1 MEREGKTNREENV
14 GMEPRRR
21 GEVSRMETLPMY
33 SPFGMMRRMADEMD
47 RMFEGF
53 GFPAMGLGSWG
64 GGSPWMGSQGFLPQV
79 EMCEQDGKLMIKA
92 DLPGLTKD
100 DVKVEMTDDSLV
112 IEGERKSENEQRE
125 QGMYRSERSYG
136 QFHREIR
143 LPEGVKAETANAT
156 FKNGVLEVT
165 LEAPQHSQ
173 DRRRIQIQGEDS
185 GKQSGKESGKESS
198 KESGRSAA

>member
-14 GMEPRRR
+14 GIEPRRR
-21 GEVSRMETLPMY
+21 GEVSRMETMPMY

-53 GFPAMGLGSWG
+53 GFPALGLGSW

-79 EMCEQDGKLMIKA
+79 EMGEQDGKLMIKA

-100 DVKVEMTDDSLV
+100 DVKVEITGDSLV
-112 IEGERKSENEQRE
+112 IEGERKSENETRE

-143 LPEGVKAETANAT
+143 LPEGVKPETANAT

-165 LEAPQHSQ
+165 
-173 DRRRIQIQGEDS
+173 
-185 GKQSGKESGKESS
+185 
-198 KESGRSAA
+198 